1 MNQYT
6 EFAQDLVTT
15 HNARETALQAIHPNA
30 IDHIEFLGEV
40 MQDGR
45 TVRELVPNQ
54 HNPALMDVAEITRFV
69 GKFQL
74 VKRYHD
80 QKRSRKS
87 IVWYYVGQETKRV
100 EIGSYY
106 DRRG

>member
-6 EFAQDLVTT
+6 EFAQEIVES
-15 HNARETALQAIHPNA
+15 HNAREAALQAIYPNA
-30 IDHIEFLGEV
+30 IDHIEFLGEIK
-40 MQDGR
+40 QDGQ

-54 HNPALMDVAEITRFV
+54 KNPALMDVAEITRYA
-69 GKFQL
+69 GKFA
-74 VKRYHD
+74 VIKRYHD

-87 IVWYYVGQETKRV
+87 INWYYVGQETKRV

-106 DRRG
+106 ARD